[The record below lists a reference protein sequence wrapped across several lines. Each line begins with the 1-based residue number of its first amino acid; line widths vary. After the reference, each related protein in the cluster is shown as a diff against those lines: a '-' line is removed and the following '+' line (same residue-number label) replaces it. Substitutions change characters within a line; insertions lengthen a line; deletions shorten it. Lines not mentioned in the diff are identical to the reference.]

1 MPEQEQI
8 PTDEEAERELEEA
21 EKAFEEENKT
31 IAAQQS
37 GEPTKEETAKKYQNI
52 LIALGFTRYDNK
64 EKGIACKLKA
74 GQLLIGRTF
83 TEQCPIGNMWV
94 QCLSDGE
101 HGKKGEFL
109 KRGECKQIPQVNLF
123 YLIRDGLRSIPGSI
137 VTGEV
142 VGKSEKAVQI
152 QFDEF
157 GLDQYE
163 TQWWGFGALKKNEEG
178 INYVPASYSKE
189 TEKYTAKMQVPRD
202 IILKDYEA
210 ELEGAPLT
218 TQTDT
223 TKEKTELP
231 KKPDELAKTDL
242 QPTEKGT
249 LAEAIIPQEPI
260 HILGEP
266 TEYTEA
272 IAKYTRILADVT
284 EAIFAEDRIPSREKG
299 YGVKF
304 VYYSVVG
311 ENKKYE
317 LSDTAMEGIA
327 KAILNAKV
335 STTGGDHEEQA

>member
-8 PTDEEAERELEEA
+8 PTDEEAEQELEDA
-21 EKAFEEENKT
+21 EKAFEEKNKT

-64 EKGIACKLKA
+64 EKGIAYKLKA
-74 GQLLIGRTF
+74 GSLLIGRTF
-83 TEQCPIGNMWV
+83 TEQIQIGHTWV
-94 QCLSDGE
+94 SCLEDCE
-101 HGKKGEFL
+101 HGKKGAFL
-109 KRGECKQIPQVNLF
+109 KRDECKQIPQVALF
-123 YLIRDGLRSIPGSI
+123 YRIRDGELPIPESTVAGK
-137 VTGEV
+137 V
-142 VGKSEKAVQI
+142 VDKSDKAIQI
-152 QFDEF
+152 QFAEF
-157 GLDQYE
+157 GQIRTE
-163 TQWWGFGALKKNEEG
+163 WWGSGALKNDEEG
-178 INYVPASYSKE
+178 IKFIPASYSKE
-189 TEKYTAKMQVPRD
+189 TKNYEAKMDVPRD
-202 IILKDYEA
+202 IRLHNYGK
-210 ELEGAPLT
+210 ELEQAPIA
-218 TQTDT
+218 DT
-223 TKEKTELP
+223 TKEKDVPE
-231 KKPDELAKTDL
+231 KEKGES
-242 QPTEKGT
+242 QPTEKT
-249 LAEAIIPQEPI
+249 SMDKVIKP
-260 HILGEP
+260 GEP

-272 IAKYTRILADVT
+272 IAKYTAVLAEVT

>member
-202 IILKDYEA
+202 IILKDYEE
-210 ELEGAPLT
+210 ELKEAPQT
-218 TQTDT
+218 MQTDT
-223 TKEKTELP
+223 TKEKDVPE
-231 KKPDELAKTDL
+231 KEKGES
-242 QPTEKGT
+242 QPTEKT
-249 LAEAIIPQEPI
+249 SMDKVIKPE
-260 HILGEP
+260 EP

-272 IAKYTRILADVT
+272 IAKYTTILAEVT